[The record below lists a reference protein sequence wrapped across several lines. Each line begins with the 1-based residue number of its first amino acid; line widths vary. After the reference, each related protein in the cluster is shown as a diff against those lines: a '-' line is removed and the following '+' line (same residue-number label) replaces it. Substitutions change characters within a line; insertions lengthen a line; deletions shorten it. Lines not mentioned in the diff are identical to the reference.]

1 MSWYARVDVV
11 SDSAML
17 RITSR
22 NDGTDPV
29 VMALSRGIVT
39 VGALACAVNG
49 SAAPARIKLLNR
61 LGVIYNGWVV
71 ILASRF
77 LLTSG

>member
-1 MSWYARVDVV
+1 MSWYARVDDV

-29 VMALSRGIVT
+29 VIALSRGIVT
-39 VGALACAVNG
+39 VGELAWAVNG
-49 SAAPARIKLLNR
+49 SAAPDRIKLFNME
-61 LGVIYNGWVV
+61 
-71 ILASRF
+71 
-77 LLTSG
+77 LLEREYRC

>member
-1 MSWYARVDVV
+1 MV
-11 SDSAML
+11 SDSAIL

-39 VGALACAVNG
+39 VGALAWAVNG
-49 SAAPARIKLLNR
+49 SAAPARIKLLDR
-61 LGVIYNGWVV
+61 LSVIHDWWSYW
-71 ILASRF
+71 R
-77 LLTSG
+77 